1 MVKVSKKIVVLIIA
15 CVVVI
20 AAVIGYWYYYTMF
33 QQAVSEVRIGLVA
46 PVTGLFAAHGEG
58 TLWGAMKAVED
69 INKLGGVM
77 LGGRRVPV
85 RLIAYDDSSDPTK
98 TSALATQLIEVDGVI
113 AFVVNGVPVFA
124 NPASVIADRY
134 KTPLVTVGPWEP
146 WWAGG
151 PYKYAWHIGFLIATP
166 IPAGDPRAGKRGFTV
181 MDAWFGF
188 LNKFADQTN
197 RKVAVLACDDADGR
211 GWYPLI
217 SQILKNEGYTPY
229 ATEENFGLYP
239 PGTTDF
245 SSLVLRWKDAGCEIL
260 VGNLPGVDFG
270 IFMRQAYT
278 LGWKPKMIAIGRA
291 ALFYEEVAAWGG
303 DLPLGVATEVWW
315 DPSYPFPGIGDRTS
329 RSLAEEWYQEKKI
342 FVNRDIGWNGYA
354 PVQVILQAIE
364 KAGVLDKE
372 KINEAIAELESVTI
386 IGPIKFI
393 PEMHSSPCMVVMG
406 QWQKTDKPWVWEC
419 PIIYSDFPEIPT
431 TAQPIFPIP

>member
-1 MVKVSKKIVVLIIA
+1 VAWRIIVIVVVCVII
-15 CVVVI
+15 V
-20 AAVIGYWYYYTMF
+20 AAIMSYWYFSTQ
-33 QQAVSEVRIGLVA
+33 QQAINEVRIGLVA
-46 PVTGLFAAHGEG
+46 PITGGFAAHGQG
-58 TLWGAMKAVED
+58 TLWGALKAVED
-69 INKLGGVM
+69 INKLGGVKV
-77 LGGRRVPV
+77 GNRRIPV
-85 RLIAYDDSSDPTK
+85 RLIYYDDTSDPTK
-98 TSALATQLIEVDGVI
+98 TAALSTQLIEVDNVI

-166 IPAGDPRAGKRGFTV
+166 IPEGDARAGKHGYSVF
-181 MDAWFGF
+181 DAWFSF
-188 LNKFADQTN
+188 LNKYADQTN
-197 RKVAVLACDDADGR
+197 RKVAVIACDDADGR
-211 GWYPLI
+211 GWYPLFG
-217 SQILKNEGYTPY
+217 QGLKEQGYTPY
-229 ATEENFGLYP
+229 GIENNFGLYP

-245 SSLVLRWKDAGCEIL
+245 SSLILTWKDAGCEIL

-270 IFMRQAYT
+270 TFWRQAHT
-278 LGWKPKMIAIGRA
+278 LGWKPKMAAIGRA

-303 DLPLGVATEVWW
+303 DLPLGIATEVWW
-315 DPSYPFPGIGDRTS
+315 DPSYPFPGIGGRTS
-329 RSLAEEWYQEKKI
+329 ASLAEEWYKEKGI

-354 PVQVILQAIE
+354 TVQVILQAIE

-372 KINEAIAELESVTI
+372 MINKAIAELESETI

-393 PEMHSSPCMVVMG
+393 PEMHSSPCIVVMG

-419 PIIYSDFPEIPT
+419 PIIHSDFPEIPVT
-431 TAQPIFPIP
+431 SQPIFPLP